1 MKNKIGAYIA
11 YLKYLWRSSDQHSV
25 HSPFVFELLTKCI
38 HKVPKGSKTSAYNQ
52 AIKAY
57 LEKKN
62 IPLISLLTEL
72 TILETSPTNR
82 GVTAY
87 FVEEINADFKQ
98 KELWQKLISDKN
110 IQISIDYWSF
120 GLIFT
125 KKDQEKEHFILFKN
139 SWR

>member
-62 IPLISLLTEL
+62 IPLISPLTEL
-72 TILETSPTNR
+72 TILETSLTNR

-87 FVEEINADFKQ
+87 FVEEINVNFKQ

>member
-38 HKVPKGSKTSAYNQ
+38 HKVPKGAKTSAYNQ

-62 IPLISLLTEL
+62 IPLISPLTEL
-72 TILETSPTNR
+72 TILETSLTNR

-110 IQISIDYWSF
+110 IQITIDYWSF

>member
-62 IPLISLLTEL
+62 IPLISPLTEL
-72 TILETSPTNR
+72 IILETSPTNR

>member
-62 IPLISLLTEL
+62 IPLISPLTEL

-82 GVTAY
+82 GDTAY
-87 FVEEINADFKQ
+87 FVEEINVNFKQ

-125 KKDQEKEHFILFKN
+125 KKNQEKKHFILFKN

>member
-62 IPLISLLTEL
+62 ITLISPLTEL
-72 TILETSPTNR
+72 TILETSLTNR

>member
-62 IPLISLLTEL
+62 IPLISPLTEL
-72 TILETSPTNR
+72 TILETSLTNR

-87 FVEEINADFKQ
+87 FVEEINVDFKQ

>member
-57 LEKKN
+57 LEKNPSDRSFVSEVNQIIRDMKDKGELQN
-62 IPLISLLTEL
+62 ILILTTLRDAE
-72 TILETSPTNR
+72 
-82 GVTAY
+82 
-87 FVEEINADFKQ
+87 
-98 KELWQKLISDKN
+98 
-110 IQISIDYWSF
+110 
-120 GLIFT
+120 
-125 KKDQEKEHFILFKN
+125 
-139 SWR
+139 

>member
-1 MKNKIGAYIA
+1 VKNKIGAYIA

-38 HKVPKGSKTSAYNQ
+38 HKVPKGSKTRAYNQ

-62 IPLISLLTEL
+62 IPLISPLTEL
-72 TILETSPTNR
+72 TILETSLTNR

-87 FVEEINADFKQ
+87 FVEEINADLKQ

>member
-38 HKVPKGSKTSAYNQ
+38 YKVPKGSKTSAYNQ

-62 IPLISLLTEL
+62 IPLISSLTEL
-72 TILETSPTNR
+72 TILETSLTNR

>member
-1 MKNKIGAYIA
+1 
-11 YLKYLWRSSDQHSV
+11 
-25 HSPFVFELLTKCI
+25 
-38 HKVPKGSKTSAYNQ
+38 
-52 AIKAY
+52 
-57 LEKKN
+57 
-62 IPLISLLTEL
+62 
-72 TILETSPTNR
+72 LETSLTNR

-87 FVEEINADFKQ
+87 FVEEINADSKQ

>member
-62 IPLISLLTEL
+62 IPLISPLTEL
-72 TILETSPTNR
+72 TILETSLTNR

-87 FVEEINADFKQ
+87 FVEEINADLKQ

>member
-1 MKNKIGAYIA
+1 VKNKIGAYIA

-38 HKVPKGSKTSAYNQ
+38 HKVPKGSKTIAYKQ

-62 IPLISLLTEL
+62 IPLISPLTEL
-72 TILETSPTNR
+72 TILETSLTNR